1 MKLAILVLL
10 VFHKAELINKIQL
23 SNNFILEK
31 QKAFELV
38 KRKRIFESEETY
50 LVFFSQVWGRKS

>member
-10 VFHKAELINKIQL
+10 VFHKAELINRIQL

-50 LVFFSQVWGRKS
+50 LAIFSQVCGRK

>member
-10 VFHKAELINKIQL
+10 VFHKAEFINKIQL

-38 KRKRIFESEETY
+38 KRKRIFESEETH
-50 LVFFSQVWGRKS
+50 LVIFSQVCGRKS

>member
-23 SNNFILEK
+23 SNDFILEK

-38 KRKRIFESEETY
+38 KRKRIFESEETH
-50 LVFFSQVWGRKS
+50 LVIFSQVCGRKS

>member
-10 VFHKAELINKIQL
+10 VFRKAELLNKIQL

-38 KRKRIFESEETY
+38 KRKRIFESEETH
-50 LVFFSQVWGRKS
+50 LVIFSQVCGRKS